1 MPVRRL
7 ADQILE
13 HSQRLPEGALLTAVR
28 LLHFGER
35 GAVNKAL
42 AHLARRG
49 DLLRVWRGLYVRP
62 IPTRFGPRHPTMESV
77 VASLAELWGESIAT
91 HGAVSANRLGLTTQV
106 PVRAVYL
113 TSGPGRVLWL
123 RGSSLTLYHA
133 PLWQF
138 VQAGRLTG
146 EVIRAL
152 AWLGPS
158 EAARLLPFLSARLSP
173 ADREVLVEAAPLLPS
188 WLAEQISRSLAQP

>member
-1 MPVRRL
+1 MRRL

-13 HSQRLPEGALLTAVR
+13 HSQRLPEGALLIAVKF
-28 LLHFGER
+28 LHFGER
-35 GAVNKAL
+35 GGVNKAL

-62 IPTRFGPRHPTMESV
+62 IPTVFGPRNPTMESV

-113 TSGPGRVLWL
+113 TSGRARVLWL
-123 RGSSLTLYHA
+123 GGSSLTLYHA

-158 EAARLLPFLSARLSP
+158 EAARLLPRLSARLSP
-173 ADREVLVEAAPLLPS
+173 ADREVLIDVAPLLPT

>member
-1 MPVRRL
+1 MQRL
-7 ADQILE
+7 TDQILE
-13 HSQRLPEGALLTAVR
+13 HSQRLPEGALLTAPR
-28 LLHFGER
+28 LLHLGER

-42 AHLARRG
+42 SHLARRG
-49 DLLRVWRGLYVRP
+49 DLLRAWRGLYVRP
-62 IPTRFGPRHPTMESV
+62 IPTRFGPRSPTIESV
-77 VASLAELWGESIAT
+77 VASLAELWGETIAT

-106 PVRAVYL
+106 PVRVVYL

-123 RGSSLTLYHA
+123 RGSSLTLHHA

-146 EVIRAL
+146 EIIRAL

-158 EAARLLPFLSARLSP
+158 ETARLLPFLNARLSP
-173 ADREVLVEAAPLLPS
+173 ADREVLIEVAPLLPT

>member
-1 MPVRRL
+1 MRRL
-7 ADQILE
+7 TDQILE

-123 RGSSLTLYHA
+123 RGSSLTLCHA

-146 EVIRAL
+146 EIIRAL

-158 EAARLLPFLSARLSP
+158 ETARLLPFLNARLSP

>member
-1 MPVRRL
+1 MQRL
-7 ADQILE
+7 TDQILE
-13 HSQRLPEGALLTAVR
+13 HSQSRPEGALLTAVR

-42 AHLARRG
+42 SLLTRRG
-49 DLLRVWRGLYVRP
+49 ELLRVARGLYVRP
-62 IPTRFGPRHPTMESV
+62 IPTRFGPRPPTAETV
-77 VASLAELWGESIAT
+77 IASLAKLWGETIAS

-106 PVRAVYL
+106 PVRAIYL
-113 TSGPGRVLWL
+113 TSGSDRMLHLGNQSLEL
-123 RGSSLTLYHA
+123 RHA

-158 EAARLLPFLSARLSP
+158 EAARLLPRLSARLSP
-173 ADREVLVEAAPLLPS
+173 ADREVLIEVTPLLPT

>member
-1 MPVRRL
+1 MRRL

-13 HSQRLPEGALLTAVR
+13 HSQSLPEGALLTAVR

-42 AHLARRG
+42 AQLARRG
-49 DLLRVWRGLYVRP
+49 DLLRAWRGLYVRP
-62 IPTRFGPRHPTMESV
+62 IPTRFGPRPPTMESV
-77 VASLAELWGESIAT
+77 VASLAELWDETIAT

-106 PVRAVYL
+106 PLRAIYL
-113 TSGPGRVLWL
+113 TSGPDRAL
-123 RGSSLTLYHA
+123 RLSNQSLELRHA

-146 EVIRAL
+146 EIIRAL

-158 EAARLLPFLSARLSP
+158 ESARVLPFLSARLSL
-173 ADREVLVEAAPLLPS
+173 ADREALVEAAALLPT
-188 WLAEQISRSLAQP
+188 WLAEQISRSLTQL

>member
-1 MPVRRL
+1 VPVRRL

-13 HSQRLPEGALLTAVR
+13 HSQRLPEGALLAAVR
-28 LLHFGER
+28 LQHFGER

-123 RGSSLTLYHA
+123 RGSSLTLCHA

-146 EVIRAL
+146 EIIRAL

-158 EAARLLPFLSARLSP
+158 ESARLLPFLNARLSP

>member
-1 MPVRRL
+1 MRRL

-13 HSQRLPEGALLTAVR
+13 HSQHLPEGALLIAVKF
-28 LLHFGER
+28 LHFGER

-42 AHLARRG
+42 ARLARRG

-62 IPTRFGPRHPTMESV
+62 IPTVFGPRNPTMESV
-77 VASLAELWGESIAT
+77 VAGLAELWGESIAT

-158 EAARLLPFLSARLSP
+158 EAARLLPRLSARLSP
-173 ADREVLVEAAPLLPS
+173 ADREVLIEVAPLLPT
-188 WLAEQISRSLAQP
+188 WLAKLVSASLAMR

>member
-13 HSQRLPEGALLTAVR
+13 HSQRLPEGTLLTAAT
-28 LLHFGER
+28 LLHLGER

-42 AHLARRG
+42 SHLARRG
-49 DLLRVWRGLYVRP
+49 DLLRAWRGLYVRP

-91 HGAVSANRLGLTTQV
+91 HGAVSANRLGFTTQV
-106 PVRAVYL
+106 PVRAIYL
-113 TSGPGRVLWL
+113 TSGPSRML
-123 RGSSLTLYHA
+123 RLGNQSLELRHA

-138 VQAGRLTG
+138 VLAGGLTG
-146 EVIRAL
+146 EIIRAL

-158 EAARLLPFLSARLSP
+158 ESARLFPFLSARLSP
-173 ADREVLVEAAPLLPS
+173 VDREALVEAAPLLPA
-188 WLAEQISRSLAQP
+188 WLAQLISGSLAII